1 MTFSR
6 ILSSKETLLCSCPLY
21 QSQYMCYNTSKLVC
35 YSEGLHKGSARIW
48 YSFFNKM
55 SEVGIAAKFHPFIL
69 AGWKGMHA
77 TPEIQTLNKVWEQI
91 LIASNYLQVM
101 SQVNNEK
108 FKKNPISS
116 SNGNI
121 FILQILN
128 DILIVFQSFCSWIKQ
143 L

>member
-1 MTFSR
+1 
-6 ILSSKETLLCSCPLY
+6 
-21 QSQYMCYNTSKLVC
+21 MCYNTSKLVC
-35 YSEGLHKGSARIW
+35 YSEGLQKGSARIW

-55 SEVGIAAKFHPFIL
+55 SEVGIAAQFHPFIL

-91 LIASNYLQVM
+91 LIASNYLQM